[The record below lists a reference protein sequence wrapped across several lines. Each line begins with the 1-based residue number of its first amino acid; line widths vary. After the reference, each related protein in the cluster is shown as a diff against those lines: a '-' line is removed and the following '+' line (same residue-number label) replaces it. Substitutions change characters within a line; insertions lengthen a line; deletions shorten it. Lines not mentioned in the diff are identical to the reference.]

1 YFSLS
6 GTETLNTA
14 LAESKISI
22 INYIKNN
29 AILNDGIEKDL
40 FNQFI
45 VFVEKMLYF
54 RSLDSNNYLG
64 LEMGRHLITPDIVER
79 GNVDDFERFLNKAGV
94 KCKLCVMKIQSN
106 NGVVEDIGF
115 DFGSKQIPFYGVAS

>member
-1 YFSLS
+1 
-6 GTETLNTA
+6 NTA

-106 NGVVEDIGF
+106 NGVVE
-115 DFGSKQIPFYGVAS
+115 